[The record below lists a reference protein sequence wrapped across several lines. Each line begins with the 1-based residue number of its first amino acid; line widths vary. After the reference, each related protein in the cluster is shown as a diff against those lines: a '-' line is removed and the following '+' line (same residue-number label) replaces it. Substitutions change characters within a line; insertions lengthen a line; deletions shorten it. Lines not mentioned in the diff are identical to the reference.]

1 MDTVF
6 NFIRSLNI
14 ENKTVVIGL
23 SGGPDS
29 MFLSY
34 LLLQLREELNIKIVA
49 AHVHHNLRQ
58 ESDSEALFVKE
69 YCDNNNI
76 IFEMMK
82 IEKYPDNKFSEDKA
96 REIRYDFFKNIIN
109 KYNADILF
117 TAHHADDLM
126 ETILMRLTRG
136 STLKGYAGFE
146 CISMDK
152 GYKIAKPLI
161 FLQKTDILKYLKQ
174 FNIHYVI
181 DMSNKSN
188 HYTRN
193 RYRNYILPKLKEENP
208 QVHKKFIKYS
218 NRLLEANEY
227 ILKQTKLIYD
237 DVVSN
242 NEIDIIKFNSL
253 DNIIKITLLEMYLK
267 EIYKDNII
275 AINNKHID
283 LIFDSINKTNT
294 MINLPLNKILKVEYD
309 KLKIFDYI
317 NTTQYEYILD
327 KNIILD
333 SGKIIYKKEDT
344 DTTNYTIYLNSKELS
359 LPLYVRNRR
368 KNDKMVVKNM
378 NGHKKI
384 NDIFTDLKV
393 PAEERPLYPIVVDNN
408 NTIIWIPGIKKSNFD
423 KKNKGK
429 YDIILKYIKKEDK
442 YE

>member
-333 SGKIIYKKEDT
+333 SGKIIYKNEDT

-384 NDIFTDLKV
+384 NDIFTDSKV

-429 YDIILKYIKKEDK
+429 YDIILKYLKKEDK